1 MQMPILYTRD
11 MPTRYDAAVQ
21 MLRVFEVD
29 EVPYTNKPKISLKL
43 Q

>member
-21 MLRVFEVD
+21 MFRVFEV